1 MSKIIFAVFGAALV
15 CALFYRLGRSSC
27 KIETLVREKEVIR
40 YVERRKADIYSRP
53 NASRAKLLELMRRN
67 ELYYCPRYPVAGA
80 KVASELE
87 QISAEKLSATWEWI
101 GRVDKLRRELEICA
115 QPKL

>member
-53 NASRAKLLELMRRN
+53 NASRAELLQLMRRN
-67 ELYYCPRYPVAGA
+67 EL
-80 KVASELE
+80 
-87 QISAEKLSATWEWI
+87 
-101 GRVDKLRRELEICA
+101 
-115 QPKL
+115 

>member
-15 CALFYRLGRSSC
+15 CALFDRLGRSSC

-53 NASRAKLLELMRRN
+53 NASRAELLELMRRN
-67 ELYYCPRYPVAGA
+67 EL
-80 KVASELE
+80 
-87 QISAEKLSATWEWI
+87 
-101 GRVDKLRRELEICA
+101 
-115 QPKL
+115 